1 MSALPVWKSTCNFK
15 RCFTL
20 WEFVGSI
27 KTPECT
33 HQLEKLAIV
42 TPKRHLVTCLNTSLS
57 HFCSQ
62 NESSAAGSL
71 PFSASFF
78 VSCHSWPFPWDG
90 SDLKR
95 PSCSFL
101 SAGDYRCTAL
111 SPAPL
116 VPLPGPRTSLPVSNA
131 LYVHWCVLSTSSSNL
146 TFKVR
151 SCGCLSSRY

>member
-1 MSALPVWKSTCNFK
+1 MSSLPVWKSACNFK
-15 RCFTL
+15 RCFAL

-27 KTPECT
+27 KMPECT
-33 HQLEKLAIV
+33 HLLEKLAIV

-57 HFCSQ
+57 HFWSQ

-71 PFSASFF
+71 PFS
-78 VSCHSWPFPWDG
+78 VSLLLSLCLVTSGPFLEMAPN
-90 SDLKR
+90 LKG

-131 LYVHWCVLSTSSSNL
+131 PLCAWVCSEHL
-146 TFKVR
+146 
-151 SCGCLSSRY
+151 